1 MKRVVV
7 VAALAAILLAGPAW
21 ARWAKV
27 DSKGIVRE
35 IYRGRKGVTVGGINH
50 SRGIFK
56 KWSAEELAKLGIKK
70 IVRDKR
76 PPYNPR
82 TQNVRLNRIKVKD
95 RFGRETWTIINLPL
109 PERKD
114 RVRSNRRRKYRSAFG
129 GSLAIIDA
137 MLETFQGFRAGG
149 IELPPKM
156 IEILNSWIEINK
168 ANPLPKR

>member
-27 DSKGIVRE
+27 DSKGVVRE
-35 IYRGRKGVTVGGINH
+35 IYRGRKGVTVNGINH

-95 RFGRETWTIINLPL
+95 RFGKETWTIINLPL
-109 PERKD
+109 SDRKD
-114 RVRSNRRRKYRSAFG
+114 HARSDRRRKYRGAFG
-129 GSLAIIDA
+129 GNLAIIDA
-137 MLETFQGFRAGG
+137 MLEAFQGFRAGG
-149 IELPPKM
+149 VELPPKM
-156 IEILNSWIEINK
+156 IEILTSWIEINK

>member
-7 VAALAAILLAGPAW
+7 VAAIASILLAGPAW

-27 DSKGIVRE
+27 DDKGVVRE
-35 IYRGRKGVTVGGINH
+35 IYRGRKGVTVNGINH

-95 RFGRETWTIINLPL
+95 RFGKETWTIINLPL
-109 PERKD
+109 SDRKD
-114 RVRSNRRRKYRSAFG
+114 HARSDRRRKYRGAFG
-129 GSLAIIDA
+129 GNLAIIDA
-137 MLETFQGFRAGG
+137 MLEAFQGFRAGG
-149 IELPPKM
+149 VELPPKM
-156 IEILNSWIEINK
+156 IKILNSWTEINK